1 MTPTMVDV
9 LLGGA
14 VLGATGWAALLA
26 LADESPHVVRTLGDP
41 PLEAGAPVPV
51 ARALQISRL
60 ALLALAGTAAAVA
73 MRWWEQRAWPGI
85 PTTLFAAALI
95 YLVGDAVPRALGL
108 LVPDLATR
116 ALGPARA
123 TLAGFRPLLW
133 LITLADRAAHAV
145 FPSRETKAGVIGT
158 AQRDML
164 LGVFSLAETTVAEVM
179 TPRLDVVAVE
189 AGASWREV
197 VDQLRK
203 SEHARLPVFEDSL
216 DDIAGILHAKD
227 LVPAIAGAVAP
238 PARWQ
243 ELVRPVQY
251 VPETKTLAAQLR
263 DFQRGPA
270 HLAIVVD
277 EFGGTSGLVTLEDI
291 LEEVVGEIRDEYD
304 VDEEPEIEREG
315 EEKFWVDGRVT
326 LDDLST
332 ALGVAIEHPE
342 VSTVGGL
349 VYSEL
354 GRVPHPGE
362 ELRIAGFRVVV
373 ERVVRRR
380 VRRVYFERLEHP
392 EAERIGAAERG
403 THS

>member
-1 MTPTMVDV
+1 LVAYV
-9 LLGGA
+9 LLGAA
-14 VLGATGWAALLA
+14 VLGATAWAALLA

-41 PLEAGAPVPV
+41 PLTSGAPVPV

-60 ALLALAGTAAAVA
+60 ALLALAATAAAVA
-73 MRWWEQRAWPGI
+73 MRWWEQPAWPGI

-108 LVPDLATR
+108 LMPDLATR

-133 LITLADRAAHAV
+133 LITLADRAAHTL
-145 FPSRETKAGVIGT
+145 FPSRDTKAGVIGT

-164 LGVFSLAETTVAEVM
+164 LGVFSLGETSVDEVM
-179 TPRLDVVAVE
+179 TPRLDIVAIE
-189 AGASWREV
+189 ASASWREV
-197 VDQLRK
+197 VEQLRK

-216 DDIAGILHAKD
+216 DDTVGILHAKD
-227 LVPAIAGAVAP
+227 LVPAIAGAVP
-238 PARWQ
+238 PPERWQ

-315 EEKFWVDGRVT
+315 DEKFWVDGRVT
-326 LDDLST
+326 LDDLSA
-332 ALGVAIEHPE
+332 ALGVPIDHPE

-362 ELRIAGFRVVV
+362 ELRIAEFRVVV

-392 EAERIGAAERG
+392 EGEEIGAAERG